1 MSNDTDAVLD
11 RLHRLA
17 HWLGSSDHD
26 FSILA
31 EGNVSASVGEDKS
44 TFWLKASGCMMGTMR
59 RDQFV
64 LMDTPRSL
72 AILDQEILT
81 DTQIKD
87 LLRGARVNPEDPL
100 HPSVEAALHAVCLT
114 EGGAKVVG
122 HTHPTAWLSVLCSE
136 KAEEAIAGRIF
147 PDEIVVCG
155 PSVCFVPYVDPG
167 PPLAKACREAILA
180 YKAEWGEAPKVLLLR
195 NHGLF
200 ALGKDADEVERITQM
215 SVKVARAL
223 IGAYALGGPRFLS
236 PENVARIHTRPDEHF
251 RQKMLDASKAK

>member
-1 MSNDTDAVLD
+1 MDNNTTTVLE

-17 HWLGSSDHD
+17 HWLGSPTHD

-31 EGNVSASVGEDKS
+31 EGNVSAAVSDRK

-59 RDQFV
+59 QDQFV
-64 LMDTPRSL
+64 LMDTARSL
-72 AILDQEILT
+72 AILDQAILT
-81 DTQIKD
+81 DSEIKD
-87 LLRGARVNPEDPL
+87 LLRGARVNPDDPL

-114 EGGAKVVG
+114 DGGANVVG
-122 HTHPTAWLSVLCSE
+122 HTHPTPWLSILCSE

-147 PDEIVVCG
+147 PDEVVVCG
-155 PSVCFVPYVDPG
+155 PAVCFVPYVDPG
-167 PPLAKACREAILA
+167 PPLAKACREAIAA
-180 YKAEWGEAPKVLLLR
+180 YTAEWGAPPKVLLLR

-200 ALGKDADEVERITQM
+200 ALGKDADEVERITAM

-223 IGAYALGGPRFLS
+223 IGVYALGGPRFLT

-251 RQKMLDASKAK
+251 RQKMLENKR